1 MSKNKQY
8 LLSRCIILAWFCLV
22 SVSVFAQLTVTDE
35 CKVKNGDLTAR
46 KLNDTHP
53 YVENGDTIPFALVR
67 VGLAEPGVTFDSK
80 WVLKTEFKDNEYWVY
95 FMGGVKSIT
104 IKSKRFTPLHY
115 SFPQPLEEK
124 VTYIMTVQKPKADES
139 QFGELE
145 IKSNVAVADLYI
157 DGVKISDGAPYTY
170 KGEGGKHT
178 LDVKADGYAGQTREV
193 EIPVGHKASVTVNLF
208 AEGSLDVNG
217 VSYGQ
222 VPVAATSFQMG
233 SNSFYYEQP
242 IRQIKLMP
250 FSIGITL
257 VSVDLWKNVMG
268 GVEERIKGA
277 DGQVVNITF
286 DECMDF
292 IAALNE
298 QTGKSYR
305 LPTEA
310 EWEHCA
316 NNATSLGIGDIGKCM
331 EWCSDWFGKYQLTT
345 EASPKGPQ
353 SGIVKVVRGGSLYN
367 GDWTFY
373 NRSTYR
379 WHQHPEKA
387 SDRISFRLV
396 SDE

>member
-1 MSKNKQY
+1 
-8 LLSRCIILAWFCLV
+8 
-22 SVSVFAQLTVTDE
+22 
-35 CKVKNGDLTAR
+35 
-46 KLNDTHP
+46 
-53 YVENGDTIPFALVR
+53 
-67 VGLAEPGVTFDSK
+67 
-80 WVLKTEFKDNEYWVY
+80 
-95 FMGGVKSIT
+95 
-104 IKSKRFTPLHY
+104 
-115 SFPQPLEEK
+115 
-124 VTYIMTVQKPKADES
+124 
-139 QFGELE
+139 
-145 IKSNVAVADLYI
+145 
-157 DGVKISDGAPYTY
+157 
-170 KGEGGKHT
+170 
-178 LDVKADGYAGQTREV
+178 
-193 EIPVGHKASVTVNLF
+193 
-208 AEGSLDVNG
+208 
-217 VSYGQ
+217 
-222 VPVAATSFQMG
+222 
-233 SNSFYYEQP
+233 
-242 IRQIKLMP
+242 MP